1 MTYFISNCHGLEL
14 FATDIS
20 FSAAGEDG
28 VRFSGPD
35 DVLEAGDAPGCGA
48 TWGLPE
54 VVRLSGAN
62 GGPLPDAFDISGLI
76 PTGMPL

>member
-1 MTYFISNCHGLEL
+1 M
-14 FATDIS
+14 
-20 FSAAGEDG
+20 
-28 VRFSGPD
+28 RFSGPE

-48 TWGLPE
+48 KWGLLE

-76 PTGMPL
+76 PTGIPL